1 MLLCLWNSPGKMT
14 GVGSDAL
21 LQGIFPAQESNS
33 GLLHCQLDPLL
44 SEPPGKP
51 WVSSLH
57 YFNLVIHK
65 GKKKFHVGPDMKLF
79 VWLTLLVSV

>member
-1 MLLCLWNSPGKMT
+1 MPPTPDPRHPLGTPKVWSETASGWPKSPLQRCLPGAR
-14 GVGSDAL
+14 GRPSS
-21 LQGIFPAQESNS
+21 QQWSRE
-33 GLLHCQLDPLL
+33 
-44 SEPPGKP
+44 P

-79 VWLTLLVSV
+79 VWLTLLVSF

>member
-1 MLLCLWNSPGKMT
+1 MT
-14 GVGSDAL
+14 GVGSSAL
-21 LQGIFPAQESNS
+21 LQGIFPTQGSNS
-33 GLLHCQLDPLL
+33 GLLHWQSDPLP

-65 GKKKFHVGPDMKLF
+65 GKKKLHVGPDMKLF
-79 VWLTLLVSV
+79 VWLTLLMSF